1 MSLQIPL
8 PLPVLT
14 PAAVRALEGIAAGQG
29 HLPML
34 PPLPVFPEF
43 SPWFPIDRAPWEGG
57 FYEVRDIE
65 GVIYSDR
72 PRWMPPREVQRE
84 IVFKGESTPMAST
97 WKPGYWLHMP
107 ANAVAWRGLARPAAV

>member
-8 PLPVLT
+8 PLPVL
-14 PAAVRALEGIAAGQG
+14 A
-29 HLPML
+29 LPML

-57 FYEVRDIE
+57 FYEVRDVE

-72 PRWMPPREVQRE
+72 PRWMPEKWANRNEVVRVGKQLASVPRDPVL
-84 IVFKGESTPMAST
+84 
-97 WKPGYWLHMP
+97 KPGYWLHMP
-107 ANAVAWRGLARPAAV
+107 ANAVAWRGLARPAA